1 MVLKTDR
8 NLKLY
13 YSIKEVSDIIG
24 VNESTLRYWETELP
38 QLKPRTA
45 TGSKV
50 RQYTDRDID
59 LLKNIYTLVKVRG
72 FKIAAARKMINEN
85 REGANRSTHVLNTL
99 LAVRDDLRALKK
111 ELDGLVWYDL
121 ASWLKTRQTGV
132 NKH

>member
-24 VNESTLRYWETELP
+24 VNESTLR
-38 QLKPRTA
+38 
-45 TGSKV
+45 
-50 RQYTDRDID
+50 QYTERDID
-59 LLKNIYTLVKVRG
+59 LLRNIYTLVKVRG

-85 REGANRSTHVLNTL
+85 REGANKSTHVLNTL

-111 ELDGLVWYDL
+111 ELDGLV
-121 ASWLKTRQTGV
+121 
-132 NKH
+132 

>member
-85 REGANRSTHVLNTL
+85 REGANRSTHVLIRFSRLGTIC
-99 LAVRDDLRALKK
+99 ARSKK
-111 ELDGLVWYDL
+111 SSMDWCDTIWRVD
-121 ASWLKTRQTGV
+121 
-132 NKH
+132 